1 MLKVSTS
8 WVRCKSSFGDMNRPT
23 SIDVNRI
30 AVLDTIMKM
39 PITALSYPGGAV
51 IVIIEREGAAVPSH
65 KNCSSPNQIIAY
77 VIP

>member
-1 MLKVSTS
+1 M
-8 WVRCKSSFGDMNRPT
+8 
-23 SIDVNRI
+23 
-30 AVLDTIMKM
+30 LDTIIKI

-65 KNCSSPNQIIAY
+65 KNCSSPIQIIAY